1 MDTST
6 VAARGG
12 DPAEKIGSENFPVA
26 LRVLP
31 RAHRRDLTAIYG
43 YARMVDDLGDDAVT
57 GAGRALPTTADRLA
71 ALDAVETEL
80 HGVYAGEP
88 ARRPELAALAGFIA
102 EHGVPVDPL
111 LRLIEANRVDQT
123 VTRYA
128 TFDDLVGYCA
138 LSADPVGELV
148 LYAFGAHTPERVAL
162 SDRICTALQVVEHLQ
177 DVPEDHRAGRVYLPA
192 EDLDRFGVAE
202 ADLGADRATPALRE
216 LVAFEADRA
225 GRWLSA
231 GTPLLRTLHG
241 YGRLAVTGYVAGGRA
256 TLRALA
262 ASRYDS
268 LPGPPTATRA
278 AILAAALRLAIRPG
292 RTGRT
297 DHPRDADRTDPAGR
311 TGRSGRSGRSGQQG
325 RDA

>member
-1 MDTST
+1 MDTSHMDTST
-6 VAARGG
+6 VAARGGG

-43 YARMVDDLGDDAVT
+43 YARLVDDLGDDAVT
-57 GAGRALPTTADRLA
+57 GAGRALPTAADRLA
-71 ALDAVETEL
+71 ALDAVEAEL
-80 HGVYAGEP
+80 HGVYAGET
-88 ARRPELAALAGFIA
+88 ARRPELRALASFVRA
-102 EHGVPVDPL
+102 RGVPVDPL
-111 LRLIEANRVDQT
+111 LRLIDANRTDQV

-138 LSADPVGELV
+138 LSANPVGELV

-177 DVPEDHRAGRVYLPA
+177 DVPEDHRAGRIYLPT
-192 EDLDRFGVAE
+192 EDLARFGVAE
-202 ADLGADRATPALRE
+202 ADLSAGRASPALRE
-216 LVAFEADRA
+216 LIAFEADRA
-225 GRWLSA
+225 GALLTA

-262 ASRYDS
+262 AARYDP
-268 LPGPPTATRA
+268 LPGPPKPTKP
-278 AILAAALRLAIRPG
+278 AILAAALGLAIRPG
-292 RTGRT
+292 R
-297 DHPRDADRTDPAGR
+297 AGR
-311 TGRSGRSGRSGQQG
+311 G
-325 RDA
+325 A